1 MAWKIYDARVEMVQR
16 RFQYFPDVFRW
27 QGRFQR
33 VQSVQRCWTVAR
45 WGWKRR
51 VERHYFQ
58 VECADGDFELY
69 QDIQDGTWHLRR
81 ARLLP
86 ARLPVVRQP
95 APASR

>member
-27 QGRFQR
+27 QGRSHR

-69 QDIQDGTWHLRR
+69 QDIQDRTWHLRR

-86 ARLPVVRQP
+86 ARVPVVRQP